1 MKINKI
7 DISYFKGQES
17 KNTFTTKNN
26 FQKPYIATPYSKI
39 PYKQGIQYWAEIH
52 KPNVA
57 DFKDIETSVLKNNV
71 LLNIDK
77 NSPEDLIALR
87 MLIKP
92 IQEQNANPAVKML
105 YKKMLQNL
113 DSIDS
118 NSDNFA
124 TFYSENGKTIEISIN
139 WDKKDFSSILNKSI
153 KDFIGLNIDEKTLEQ
168 EKELALQD
176 LDLNQDNSAHNALYG
191 IKNCSKEDI
200 KNVSIADIK
209 KFHNELLS
217 NSAAL
222 CAISIPKGTDET
234 TIVQI
239 KDDIGNQIPNQK
251 PFNDD
256 ILSKSL
262 LPIEKEEV
270 FYLEPNPESG
280 KLISKTFNFQNGFS
294 LKDKVIS
301 DLIGAAL
308 EEIIYENYSQS
319 AKSLICSHN
328 TDFLNKHF
336 VTYIMADKNAQI
348 NEDMINS
355 AIKSIT
361 EKPLDD
367 KLFEKIKQRVLESRK
382 ENLKTSISRAEL
394 LEYKPTQSVTKNNEF
409 STILNSIT
417 SKELQ
422 QKAQMYLKTPSI
434 TEIRN

>member
-57 DFKDIETSVLKNNV
+57 DFKDIETLVLKNNV

-77 NSPEDLIALR
+77 NSLENSIALR

-176 LDLNQDNSAHNALYG
+176 MDLNQDNSAHNALYR

-209 KFHNELLS
+209 KFHNELLL

-256 ILSKSL
+256 ILSKSP

-270 FYLEPNPESG
+270 FYLESNPESG

-336 VTYIMADKNAQI
+336 ATYIIADKNAQI
-348 NEDMINS
+348 NEDMMNS

-367 KLFEKIKQRVLESRK
+367 KLFEKIKQRVLKSRK
-382 ENLKTSISRAEL
+382 EDLKTSISRAEL